1 MVGNVVECAGA
12 TDLLTVGSFNM
23 VSIAGARRASARSSI
38 SQPSEYDPFMI
49 VLVIVLALFG
59 LVTIWSAGGGGAIT
73 PGSQVVRQGFYFV
86 AGIAAMFA
94 LSTIHYRFLKSFAVV
109 FYLGSVA
116 LLTLLLVIGT
126 TTSGSTRWIY
136 LGPVSFQPSEV
147 AKIAVIIALAAFVSE
162 RHDEMDRLSNFIIS
176 IAIVGLPMGLVF
188 IQPDLGTTG
197 VFGAIWLGM
206 ILMSAT
212 RMLYVGVVLLMS
224 IPAAWIGWTFLMQ
237 DYQKDRFLIAFD
249 PYKDY
254 LGEGFNI
261 IQARVTIGS
270 AGWFGHGLTGGSQ
283 SEFQLLKVRETDFIF
298 AHAMSMF
305 GFVGGLALFFTF
317 MLLLWRMLRVVN
329 IAPDA
334 FGQQIAA
341 GITTMIFFQTFVNIG
356 MNLGILPVTGITLPF
371 ISLGGTSLFVTLA
384 SFGIIQSIVL
394 NHRRLGFQASH

>member
-1 MVGNVVECAGA
+1 
-12 TDLLTVGSFNM
+12 M
-23 VSIAGARRASARSSI
+23 VSIAGARRAQARSSI
-38 SQPSEYDPFMI
+38 SQPTEYDPFMI
-49 VLVIVLALFG
+49 VLVIILGLFG
-59 LVTIWSAGGGGAIT
+59 LVTIWSASGGGAIS

-86 AGIAAMFA
+86 TGLIAMFA
-94 LSTIHYRFLKSFAVV
+94 LSTVHYRFLKSFAVV

-116 LLTLLLVIGT
+116 LLVSLLVIGST
-126 TTSGSTRWIY
+126 EGGSTRWIMI
-136 LGPVSFQPSEV
+136 GPLSFQPSEA
-147 AKIAVIIALAAFVSE
+147 AKVAVIIALAAFISE
-162 RHDEMDRLSNFIIS
+162 RHEEMDRLSNFVIS
-176 IAIVGLPMGLVF
+176 LAIAGLPMGLVF

-197 VFGAIWLGM
+197 VFAAIWLGM
-206 ILMSAT
+206 ILMSTT
-212 RMLYVGVVLLMS
+212 RLRYVVGLLLLS
-224 IPAAWIGWTFLMQ
+224 IPGSLFAWNYLMQ
-237 DYQKDRFLIAFD
+237 DYQKDRLLISFD

-261 IQARVTIGS
+261 IQAQVTIGS

-329 IAPDA
+329 IAPDS

-341 GITTMIFFQTFVNIG
+341 GVTTMIFFQTFVNIG

-384 SFGIIQSIVL
+384 SFGIIQSIVM
-394 NHRRLGFQASH
+394 NHRRLGFQAG

>member
-1 MVGNVVECAGA
+1 
-12 TDLLTVGSFNM
+12 M
-23 VSIAGARRASARSSI
+23 VSIAGARRAQARSSI
-38 SQPSEYDPFMI
+38 NQPTEYDPFI
-49 VLVIVLALFG
+49 VVLVIVLGLFG
-59 LVTIWSAGGGGAIT
+59 LVTIWSASGGGTIT

-86 AGIAAMFA
+86 TGLIAMFA
-94 LSTIHYRFLKSFAVV
+94 LSTVHYRFLKSFAVV

-116 LLTLLLVIGT
+116 LLVALLVIGST
-126 TTSGSTRWIY
+126 EGGSTRWIMV
-136 LGPVSFQPSEV
+136 GPLSFQPSEA
-147 AKIAVIIALAAFVSE
+147 AKIAVIIALAAFVHE
-162 RHDEMDRLSNFIIS
+162 RHDEMDRFSNFLIS

-197 VFGAIWLGM
+197 VFAAIWLGM
-206 ILMSAT
+206 ILMSST
-212 RMLYVGVVLLMS
+212 RMLYVAGVVMLS
-224 IPAAWIGWTFLMQ
+224 IPGVWVAWNFLMH
-237 DYQKDRFLIAFD
+237 DYQKDRLLIAFD

-261 IQARVTIGS
+261 IQAQVTIGS

-329 IAPDA
+329 IAPDS

-371 ISLGGTSLFVTLA
+371 ISLGGTSLFFTLA
-384 SFGIIQSIVL
+384 SFGIIQSIVM
-394 NHRRLGFQASH
+394 NHRKLGFQAG

>member
-1 MVGNVVECAGA
+1 
-12 TDLLTVGSFNM
+12 M
-23 VSIAGARRASARSSI
+23 VSIAGARRARARSGI
-38 SQPSEYDPFMI
+38 SQPTEYDPILI
-49 VLVIVLALFG
+49 VLVIVLGLFG
-59 LVTIWSAGGGGAIT
+59 LVTIWSASGGGPIT
-73 PGSQVVRQGFYFV
+73 PGSQVVRQGFYLFT
-86 AGIAAMFA
+86 GLIAMFV

-116 LLTLLLVIGT
+116 LLVSLLVVGST
-126 TTSGSTRWIY
+126 EGGSTRWLMI
-136 LGPVSFQPSEV
+136 GPLSLQPSEV
-147 AKIAVIIALAAFVSE
+147 AKIAVIIALAAFISE
-162 RHDEMDRLSNFIIS
+162 RQDEMERFSNFLIS

-197 VFGAIWLGM
+197 VFAAIWLGM
-206 ILMSAT
+206 ILMSST
-212 RMLYVGVVLLMS
+212 RMIYIVGLALLS
-224 IPAAWIGWTFLMQ
+224 IPGTWVAWTHLLH
-237 DYQKDRFLIAFD
+237 DYQKDRLLIAFD

-261 IQARVTIGS
+261 IQAQVTIGS

-329 IAPDA
+329 LSPDT

-341 GITTMIFFQTFVNIG
+341 GMTTMIFFQAFVNIG

-384 SFGIIQSIVL
+384 AFGILQSIVV
-394 NHRRLGFQASH
+394 NHRRLGFQAG